1 MFCSRMRMLKL
12 EKRGENRASHLPLG
26 LLFLLSLIFLRHHK
40 DGGYISTNINK
51 QLSPAQNTPALQAT
65 GAETQLS
72 ATHCLVRSRLRVKYY
87 GKRGRKKYSPLA
99 LCVRSHHSPL
109 APCARC
115 HHPPL
120 AFLTCLQ
127 LSRFSLVSCFPL
139 SRRKAWGGGRATETM
154 AFYCLFWYRLF
165 ETNER
170 LKHLPMSLM
179 QEDSLIS
186 VVRLTFLRL
195 CILFHCSF
203 PVF

>member
-1 MFCSRMRMLKL
+1 MSSSHTCHFVAGALACSAGVYFGRANVLFANAHVETR
-12 EKRGENRASHLPLG
+12 KRGEPLG
-26 LLFLLSLIFLRHHK
+26 LLFLLSLIFLRHNK

-72 ATHCLVRSRLRVKYY
+72 ETHCLGRSRLRVKYY

-99 LCVRSHHSPL
+99 LFVRSHHSPL

-139 SRRKAWGGGRATETM
+139 NRRKA
-154 AFYCLFWYRLF
+154 
-165 ETNER
+165 
-170 LKHLPMSLM
+170 
-179 QEDSLIS
+179 
-186 VVRLTFLRL
+186 
-195 CILFHCSF
+195 
-203 PVF
+203 

>member
-1 MFCSRMRMLKL
+1 MLKL
-12 EKRGENRASHLPLG
+12 ERRGENRASHLPLG
-26 LLFLLSLIFLRHHK
+26 LLFLLSLIFLRHNK

-72 ATHCLVRSRLRVKYY
+72 ETHCLVRSRLRVKYY

-139 SRRKAWGGGRATETM
+139 SRRKA
-154 AFYCLFWYRLF
+154 
-165 ETNER
+165 
-170 LKHLPMSLM
+170 
-179 QEDSLIS
+179 
-186 VVRLTFLRL
+186 
-195 CILFHCSF
+195 
-203 PVF
+203 